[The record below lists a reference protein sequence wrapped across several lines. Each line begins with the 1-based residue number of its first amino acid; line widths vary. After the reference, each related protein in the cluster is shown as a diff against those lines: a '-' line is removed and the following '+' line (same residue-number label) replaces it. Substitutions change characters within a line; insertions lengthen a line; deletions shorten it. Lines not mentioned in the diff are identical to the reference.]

1 VRGEQTGRVP
11 AQPPLHRTN
20 RQPLAGTARSV
31 KARPA
36 LKIREQ
42 TGVQLTVPF
51 PVVAT
56 LTGMVTGPNTAITAF
71 AESMSS
77 RQEAMPEHAPLQP
90 TKRDFAAGLGSSVGV
105 SP

>member
-1 VRGEQTGRVP
+1 MRGEQTGRVP

-20 RQPLAGTARSV
+20 FQPLAGTARNV

-36 LKIREQ
+36 LKTREQ
-42 TGVQLTVPF
+42 TGVQLTVPL

-56 LTGMVTGPNTAITAF
+56 VTGMVTGPNAAITDF
-71 AESMSS
+71 AASTVSWQFPS
-77 RQEAMPEHAPLQP
+77 PVHGPFQP
-90 TKRDFAAGLGSSVGV
+90 TKRDFAAGLGISVGV